1 MASYREFREET
12 QRRRRKRTLQRALI
26 LFLTLVVILALAWLI
41 VRLIGPED
49 PDSTGLP
56 ADPIVST
63 SQSTDGSAP
72 ASGSEGADNS
82 QPASSAAQA
91 AAPQEPQESAL
102 APLPMQNV
110 DGGDQSWNTVGPV
123 EQTVDYQ
130 ITSPDYRM
138 LSLPENG
145 VVDTSYF
152 ETATFLGDSISQ
164 SFGVYTPDLPGTK
177 VASIGAGPQT
187 VVNGTAVELRR
198 GDGNPVNML
207 DAVVASQPDNVY
219 VLMGTNTLVNTGN
232 EEQFLAYYGKMLDM
246 LKERLDPRVRIYV
259 QAITPVR
266 EDNPKVQA
274 KAGLRNERLRAVNS
288 QLAALAIEKGCLFL
302 DLQEVFADAEGNM
315 KAEYAAS
322 DGIHL
327 NKEGTQA
334 WVDYLSSHTLY
345 HRRNPY
351 LYGSPY
357 YIEQ

>member
-12 QRRRRKRTLQRALI
+12 LRRRRKRTLQRALVI
-26 LFLTLVVILALAWLI
+26 FLALVVILALAWLI
-41 VRLIGPED
+41 VRLIGPKKPEEG
-49 PDSTGLP
+49 GLP
-56 ADPIVST
+56 ADPMGST
-63 SQSTDGSAP
+63 SQTSSVPEGGSAEGAVSTPQSAP
-72 ASGSEGADNS
+72 ASAPEE
-82 QPASSAAQA
+82 
-91 AAPQEPQESAL
+91 AAPAQESAL

-123 EQTVDYQ
+123 EQTVNFE
-130 ITSPDYRM
+130 ITAPDYRM

-145 VVDTSYF
+145 VVDMSYF

-164 SFGVYTPDLPGTK
+164 SFAVYTPEVPGKK
-177 VASIGAGPQT
+177 VAAIGAGPQT
-187 VVNGTAVELRR
+187 VVNGVEVKLSR
-198 GDGNPVNML
+198 GDPNAVNML
-207 DAVVASQPDNVY
+207 DTVVESKPDNLY

-232 EEQFLAYYGKMLDM
+232 EDQFLAYYGKMLDM

-266 EDNPKVQA
+266 EDNPHVQG

-288 QLAALAIEKGCLFL
+288 RLAALAIEKGCLFL
-302 DLQEVFADAEGNM
+302 DLQEVFADADGNM
-315 KAEYAAS
+315 KAEYAAA

-357 YIEQ
+357 YIEE